1 MGIRG
6 RRQPLATTL
15 VGLVIFGVA
24 APRTAS
30 FSSILRPAEEDL
42 KLPSSEVPL
51 DLYGNEVRQAV
62 ERYKVDALGEWYE
75 EHSPDTEVPKL
86 APPQG

>member
-1 MGIRG
+1 MGNRA
-6 RRQPLATTL
+6 RTQLLAATL

-30 FSSILRPAEEDL
+30 FSSILPSAADL
-42 KLPSSEVPL
+42 KLPSSEHPL

-86 APPQG
+86 PPPQG